1 MPRPGRL
8 YLTLDVN
15 YFDDPDIA
23 ELSDAAQLLDL
34 RAMTLSKRLQS
45 DGVLTFRQ
53 FQRLAPDSPPT
64 RGATIGELV
73 DRGIWIDKGD
83 RLERRGWLAWNDSA
97 ETIAVMSRGG
107 KHGNHIKHHVKGRKP
122 PRADCEF
129 CVMEGLVSPPTR
141 PDSPPGRHTDEDT
154 DVDTD
159 VDEYS
164 PTLAAISSSST
175 HDPRAVAEL
184 LEEKVATVD
193 EARAELERAG
203 CDDRAIAAVLALMP
217 NLRRAS

>member
-1 MPRPGRL
+1 MPRPGRI

-45 DGVLTFRQ
+45 DGVLTPRQ

-83 RLERRGWLAWNDSA
+83 GLERRGWLAWNDSA
-97 ETIAVMSRGG
+97 ESIAVMSRGG

-129 CVMEGLVSPPTR
+129 CVNEGLVSPPTR
-141 PDSPPGRHTDEDT
+141 PDSPPGRHTDADQT
-154 DVDTD
+154 RPDA
-159 VDEYS
+159 DEY
-164 PTLAAISSSST
+164 PTTLAAISSSST
-175 HDPRAVAEL
+175 RSLRAGAEF
-184 LEEKVATVD
+184 LEEKVATVE
-193 EARAELERAG
+193 EARAELEAAG
-203 CDDRAIAAVLALMP
+203 CDERTITMVLALLP
-217 NLRRAS
+217 NLKKAS